1 MEIITL
7 TDNRVLTSNCYIV
20 LSGDS
25 FSVVDPS
32 VSYRRALLSVPS
44 LVNYKPGYVLL
55 THGHFDHIREIES
68 YVDAGCKVLVT
79 EHDAM
84 LAADIEMN
92 CSVRLGESVAY
103 SGEYCIISDGEQI
116 RVGDDVFRVIETPGH
131 TAGSVCYL
139 TDGLIF
145 TGDTL
150 FANGG
155 YGRFDAP
162 SGNFDQLCT
171 SLRKLFDLDEN
182 LKVYSGHGPETT
194 LGLTKSFFG

>member
-7 TDNRVLTSNCYIV
+7 TDSRVFSSNCYIV
-20 LSGDS
+20 ISGDS

-32 VSYRRALLSVPS
+32 VSYRRALRSVPS
-44 LVNYKPGYVLL
+44 LANYKPGYVLL

-68 YVDAGCKVLVT
+68 YVDAGCEVLVT
-79 EHDAM
+79 EHDAA
-84 LAADIEMN
+84 LAADSALN
-92 CSVRLGESVAY
+92 CSAKFGERLAY
-103 SGEYCIISDGEQI
+103 SGEYRGIFDGERI
-116 RVGDDVFRVIETPGH
+116 RVGDAVFEVIETPGH

-139 TDGLIF
+139 TDGLLF

-155 YGRFDAP
+155 YGRCDVP
-162 SGNFDQLCT
+162 SGDFDQLRS
-171 SLRKLFDLDEN
+171 SLRKLFDFDEK
-182 LKVYSGHGPETT
+182 LKVYSGHGPDTL